1 MVPLSLLVFRQLMLI
16 LCNTQHYGQLIEE
29 EFNLV
34 TDPNRCVNRFRFDLI
49 INSMSKFFSYIGE
62 STLHGP
68 HLIGAIIQEC
78 FEKVNSNNHTLL
90 SLNGGVFTNT
100 CSKTVYS
107 PY

>member
-1 MVPLSLLVFRQLMLI
+1 MIPLSLLVFRQLMLI

-49 INSMSKFFSYIGE
+49 INAISKFFSYIGE

-78 FEKVNSNNHTLL
+78 FEKVNWNIFKEKN
-90 SLNGGVFTNT
+90 
-100 CSKTVYS
+100 
-107 PY
+107 

>member
-1 MVPLSLLVFRQLMLI
+1 MDIFYHAFYYIFSSIRRKRIIPLSLLVFRQLMLI

-49 INSMSKFFSYIGE
+49 VNTMSKFFTYIGE
-62 STLHGP
+62 SQLYGP

-78 FEKVNSNNHTLL
+78 FEKVSD
-90 SLNGGVFTNT
+90 FI
-100 CSKTVYS
+100 
-107 PY
+107 